1 MPTRQATSCA
11 VAWVVI
17 WYVKRDQSET
27 VEIFYV
33 EEYAQTSDQFAH
45 YSWEHHDPYSLDV
58 PKHPLYLLREQTNS
72 LDKLVTPTPD
82 LLQQQLAT
90 AYRMI
95 HASGITPV
103 LFIHAESMQTEK
115 TKNMTLFAWQM
126 QQRGVRTLFMMPA
139 HAVGDAHQRGETP
152 DAGFVVSRAFPH
164 KKMPALVVT
173 SNSLHAI
180 RDQLAARGI
189 TPVNTDLLCID
200 EIQLFTEQTPLE
212 AIAGLLQLQQAG
224 FSIVMNGI
232 DYDFKADPFTHMHHV
247 LLMARFLPGWQTFQL
262 ATMCRHC
269 SHPARG
275 SRRVLTFPDGR
286 THIADATSPIVMPG
300 LSHYYAVCDIF
311 HKSCTRLSAS
321 DEHTRPPLPT
331 TLTLEQIHQTPW
343 MQDTLAHFAVTTFAH
358 PLNVASSVARAD
370 ITGYMH

>member
-1 MPTRQATSCA
+1 MPTPLIADCA
-11 VAWVVI
+11 AARVI
-17 WYVKRDQSET
+17 FYVKNDQRET

-33 EEYAQTSDQFAH
+33 EEYAQTSDLFAH
-45 YSWEHHDPYSLDV
+45 PAWEQHDPYSLDV
-58 PKHPLYLLREQTNS
+58 PKHPLYLQHEQTNS
-72 LDKLVTPTPD
+72 LHKLVTPTPPM
-82 LLQQQLAT
+82 LQSQLAR
-90 AYRMI
+90 AYHEI
-95 HASGITPV
+95 HTSSITPV

-126 QQRGVRTLFMMPA
+126 QQYGLRTLFMMPA

-152 DAGFVVSRAFPH
+152 DAGFVVSRAFPQ

-180 RDQLAARGI
+180 RDQLAAKGI
-189 TPVNTDLLCID
+189 TPATTDLLCID

-269 SHPARG
+269 SHRARG

-311 HKSCTRLSAS
+311 HKPCTRLTSVA
-321 DEHTRPPLPT
+321 EHIRPPLPT
-331 TLTLEQIHQTPW
+331 SMTLEQIQRTPW
-343 MQDTLAHFAVTTFAH
+343 MQATLAHFSVT
-358 PLNVASSVARAD
+358 PLTQPINAASNVARAD
-370 ITGYMH
+370 ITGYTL